1 MKIKLAFNRFLLRS
15 ATSDMSIPLNSWT
28 TLFLFLF
35 LFVCLFVCF
44 FLFFFFLLETD
55 VISFNQEKE
64 YNKEDYKFRKE

>member
-15 ATSDMSIPLNSWT
+15 ATSDMSISLNSWT

-35 LFVCLFVCF
+35 LFVCLV
-44 FLFFFFLLETD
+44 FLFIYLLETD

-64 YNKEDYKFRKE
+64 YNKEDYNFRKE

>member
-15 ATSDMSIPLNSWT
+15 ATSDMSISLNSWT
-28 TLFLFLF
+28 TLFLF
-35 LFVCLFVCF
+35 CF
-44 FLFFFFLLETD
+44 FYFFLLENV